1 MKNYFELTELLHSST
16 AIENDFENLP
26 TWEIVE
32 HLKELRDE
40 ILNPLRE
47 AWGSPIIV
55 TSGYRCKRLNDMLV
69 NASKTSVHMI
79 GYAADIVPENGKI
92 DEFINFCKEWFKDK
106 TNYDQ
111 VIIEYSG
118 QSRWVHIGL
127 KSNGGLQ
134 RGLLFKM
141 VI

>member
-1 MKNYFELTELLHSST
+1 MKNYFELNELLHSST
-16 AIENDFENLP
+16 ALENKFENLP
-26 TWEIVE
+26 TWEVVE

-47 AWGSPIIV
+47 AWGSAINV
-55 TSGYRCKRLNDMLV
+55 TSGYRCKKLNDMLA

-79 GYAADIVPENGKI
+79 GYACDIVPANGKI
-92 DEFINFCKEWFKDK
+92 DEFIEFCKEWFKDK
-106 TNYDQ
+106 IFDQ

-118 QSRWVHIGL
+118 KSRWVHIGL
-127 KSNGGLQ
+127 KSNSGLQ
-134 RGLLFKM
+134 RRLLFKI

>member
-1 MKNYFELTELLHSST
+1 MNNYFELTELLHSST
-16 AIENDFENLP
+16 AIENNFENLP

-79 GYAADIVPENGKI
+79 GYAADIVPANGKI

-134 RGLLFKM
+134 RCLLFKM